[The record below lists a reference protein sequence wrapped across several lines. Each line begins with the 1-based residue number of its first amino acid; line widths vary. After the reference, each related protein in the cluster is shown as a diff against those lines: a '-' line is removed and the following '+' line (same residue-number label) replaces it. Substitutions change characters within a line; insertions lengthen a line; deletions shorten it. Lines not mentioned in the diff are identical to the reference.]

1 MQNFQAAHQSLKTL
15 DKKTLEYVLNDPVYF
30 FHLVKHKR
38 PFNYQEDLLRADRDV
53 IFKAGRQ
60 VGKST
65 VAGVSALHT
74 AYTVPKSCTVIFSA
88 AQRQSTL
95 MFREIRTMIREN
107 AWLEHHLVSNSST
120 SLEFDHGGV
129 IYALPAPNEGAS
141 IRGFSPNKIILEEM
155 AFMKDTAID
164 AIMPMKVSTGAQV
177 IAISSP
183 FGQRGAFYTMWTKS
197 NMIKL
202 DVPTRLNPLVK
213 QSYLD
218 EERKRMTIGTYKRE
232 YEGVFDAQEGG
243 YFPSDLILNCVNDQ
257 FKHSKDTH
265 TYFLGVDCARQGADE
280 TVYTVTAFD
289 GVNYQVVEI
298 QNQPKNYMNE
308 VVGRI
313 KYLHDIY
320 NFKRIYVDTLGLGSV
335 MDMFREMPEV
345 PIEHVPF
352 TQVNKEKLYPNCKH
366 LMEQGRLKY
375 LTNDK
380 LLNQMSELQ
389 CIFSSNGHMSFH
401 HPDNGFDDYPDSL
414 VLSVYANYAEGDQ
427 EVRAL
432 DIGIDFTGSLN
443 QQFDQR
449 GLW

>member
-1 MQNFQAAHQSLKTL
+1 
-15 DKKTLEYVLNDPVYF
+15 VYF

-38 PFNYQEDLLRADRDV
+38 PFNYQEDLLRADRDI

-65 VAGVSALHT
+65 VAGVSALYT
-74 AYTVPKSCTVIFSA
+74 AYTTPKSCVVIFSH
-88 AQRQSTL
+88 AQRQSSL
-95 MFREIRTMIREN
+95 MFSEIRSMIRDN
-107 AWLEHHLVSNSST
+107 AWLEHHLISNSAT
-120 SLEFDHGGV
+120 YLEFDHGSK

-141 IRGFSPNKIILEEM
+141 IRGFSPTKIILEEM
-155 AFMKDTAID
+155 AFMKDSAVD
-164 AIMPMKVSTGAQV
+164 AIMPMKASTGAQV

-183 FGQRGAFYTMWTKS
+183 FGQRGAFYDLWTRSK
-197 NMIKL
+197 MIKL
-202 DVPTRLNPLVK
+202 DVPTRRNPLVK
-213 QSYLD
+213 ASFLA
-218 EERKRMTIGTYKRE
+218 EERERMTLSTYMRE

-243 YFPSDLILNCVNDQ
+243 YFPSDLILNCINDAPV
-257 FKHSKDTH
+257 HSKETH

-289 GVNYQVVEI
+289 GQNYHVVEI

-320 NFKRIYVDTLGLGSV
+320 NFKKIYVDTLGLGAA
-335 MDMFREMPEV
+335 MDMFREMPEI
-345 PIEHVPF
+345 PIENMPF

-375 LTNDK
+375 IRNEK
-380 LLNQMSELQ
+380 LINQMMELQ

-414 VLSVYANYAEGDQ
+414 VLSVFANYTEGSQ
-427 EVRAL
+427 EIRLL
-432 DIGIDFTGSLN
+432 DSGINIRGVYDADTMNG
-443 QQFDQR
+443 